1 VDKTNSAIYT
11 GWVSHQRWQP
21 KPHGFKYQVFM
32 MYLNLDALPSLFNG
46 YRLWSYGRKNW
57 SWFKRADYFGDPK
70 TPLKDAI
77 SDIVLIKTGLRPQGA
92 ICMLTNMRYFGYCF
106 NPVTFYYCYK
116 PNSNQLQAM
125 VTHITNTPWGEDFVY
140 VHDFKTATLNA
151 EQCAIF
157 DFNKA
162 FHVSPFMP
170 LNMQY
175 NWSFNIENEHIVIN
189 MINLEDNTAIFK
201 ANLSLKRTDLNEQNL
216 NRLLMQYPFMT
227 LKVIAG
233 IYWNALLLK
242 LKRVPFYAHPNLPNK
257 PL

>member
-1 VDKTNSAIYT
+1 
-11 GWVSHQRWQP
+11 
-21 KPHGFKYQVFM
+21 
-32 MYLNLDALPSLFNG
+32 
-46 YRLWSYGRKNW
+46 
-57 SWFKRADYFGDPK
+57 
-70 TPLKDAI
+70 
-77 SDIVLIKTGLRPQGA
+77 
-92 ICMLTNMRYFGYCF
+92 
-106 NPVTFYYCYK
+106 
-116 PNSNQLQAM
+116 M

-140 VHDFKTATLNA
+140 VHDFKTATLSA

-227 LKVIAG
+227 LKVITG